1 MLPYDP
7 RLKEAARALRGDM
20 TDAEQRLWAKLRRKQ
35 LGQPFYRQ
43 KPLGGFVVDFYCH
56 AARLVIEVDGGQH
69 FTPEGREKD
78 AARDNWLQVQGLTV
92 LRFSNRE
99 VLENLEGV
107 LERICEVLNP
117 PRSPFTKGG

>member
-20 TDAEQRLWAKLRRKQ
+20 TDAEQRLWTKLRRKQ
-35 LGQPFYRQ
+35 LGHPFYRQ

-78 AARDNWLQVQGLTV
+78 AARDNWLRMHGLTV